1 MLGQLHRTLTPLLL
15 TGALSALIGIGCG
28 SSEPVARKPEPKP
41 QEPPKVVERKLPL
54 KEYEATLN
62 PSDFDQTVEVVQ
74 RTHESELQLQKQVEI
89 PKDSTVL
96 EETVSQGFR
105 IQIFSSSNI
114 DDATDARLLAAGKLA
129 QDSVYLLYDAPVYK
143 VRVGDFISRY
153 EANQRLPDIV
163 EKGYRDAWVVPDR
176 IVQRKV
182 RVVAPAVTPH

>member
-15 TGALSALIGIGCG
+15 TGALSALIGCG
-28 SSEPVARKPEPKP
+28 SSEPVAQRPEPKP

-114 DDATDARLLAAGKLA
+114 DDVTDARLLAAEKMA
-129 QDSVYLLYDAPVYK
+129 PDSVYLLYDAPVYK

-153 EANQRLPDIV
+153 EANQKLPDIV